1 MKKIIVITRENND
14 AFRHHDIIS
23 KHIAQNNSIYSPDK
37 LFAHLFNCALNISTE
52 EPEGDPVTKFNT
64 LLFKNQQS
72 NRTFFTEAEPTDLLL
87 YPEEY
92 KMKLF
97 DIYKN
102 KYQQPY
108 ITFHLT
114 ENIEITFI
122 LWDKLPLSEYTI
134 TIYKKKRLELILAIC
149 EDCKIVDNKEKNML
163 YIHDTQWGVSEDME
177 LIREG
182 EKVEDADISEEETNK
197 LKTLFTYIASFRH
210 TTTEYNATIFDKIL
224 AFDFNGIPLIKL
236 CKEVE
241 AILKNGTFISAL
253 EFLNSKDKL
262 SQLDNH
268 DNY

>member
-1 MKKIIVITRENND
+1 M
-14 AFRHHDIIS
+14 
-23 KHIAQNNSIYSPDK
+23 
-37 LFAHLFNCALNISTE
+37 L
-52 EPEGDPVTKFNT
+52 T
-64 LLFKNQQS
+64 LS
-72 NRTFFTEAEPTDLLL
+72 
-87 YPEEY
+87 
-92 KMKLF
+92 
-97 DIYKN
+97 
-102 KYQQPY
+102 
-108 ITFHLT
+108 HLT
-114 ENIEITFI
+114 IRHTKD
-122 LWDKLPLSEYTI
+122 LRDLVRDLSLT
-134 TIYKKKRLELILAIC
+134 
-149 EDCKIVDNKEKNML
+149 
-163 YIHDTQWGVSEDME
+163 
-177 LIREG
+177 IREG